1 MSNIVTVNSGSAING
16 SLKAGRIS
24 ISTDSSVTPSSGG
37 KTWYNMINPAGGYTI
52 ISDPKIQGYNDGP
65 PIIYPTQT
73 TLPSDI
79 LATINGLPDR
89 RGSVPFDN
97 VWDALVWVRNTGKYF
112 PLTKTYSG
120 FPTDGLQVLV
130 DGSNPFSSPGSGSN
144 WYDLMNGAYFFPD
157 NNPPTFHYDGY
168 WDFED
173 SNNPGDNFRS
183 SGTPNSNTQT
193 QYTRLAFFNPE
204 TLDGNFKNLYC
215 NVIGNN
221 ADMSL
226 CVSNGKVSFHQY
238 TTTSDYTV
246 EGITVLSTGRWYFG
260 AIVVDRSS
268 NNLKIYLNGVLD
280 REATIS
286 TIGNS
291 NSNTQLIGGPDNDSY
306 SGARMF
312 DGKIALAAHYNKLLN
327 ASEIAQAY
335 YGAPIVTGNISG
347 SYQASNLVSYTPGN
361 GNTYNM
367 AANIISGSLQNGVEY
382 KPDFGGYWKFD
393 GVDDRILF
401 EGSTQ
406 NAWILNSSPSWTV
419 NAWVRTPNGS
429 FGSTVNG
436 GYYYGPIL
444 SNTNGG
450 PIYSTFQI
458 NGGTIA
464 YTHYNGSWLT
474 KYGTTVV
481 NDGNWHLLTW
491 VNSSNSM
498 NFYVDGKFDGTG
510 ASNISG
516 VGWLDVIGQATSG
529 YFIGDIASLQ
539 INQGKAFTASEVS
552 QQYNAEYPRFKS
564 SRDISKEGLVL
575 DLDAGNPNSYLSG
588 TTWTDL
594 SGQGNN
600 GTLNN
605 GVGYT
610 TDNGGA
616 LKFDGS
622 DDYVNVSNVYNFDT
636 SNALTIVCW
645 AKSDTT
651 TWSNYGFL
659 VSRRNQ
665 FVMHPNISS
674 QNVSYYVYTQNDWQS
689 VGVTVPNI
697 AQWNCYV
704 YTYDGGTLRGYL
716 NGILQSTATVGNN
729 LASDTGDVYIGWDD
743 GVAGRYLNGSIGGV
757 KLYNKA
763 LTPQEVLNLYTNQA
777 PRYRVQLPRSTTDS
791 LALDVDFGNTT
802 SYPRT
807 GTTIYDRSGNGIN
820 GTATNGPVWSFENSG
835 VYDLDGTDDY
845 ISFGNPSTLQ
855 YNYTNP
861 FSLEIWIKWD
871 GGVQPSNFGHVM
883 GKTYANY
890 RFSLQSS
897 NDPGYIT
904 FRLDANNLVV
914 NSGAHINSNTWHHV
928 ICTWEPSTYTARI
941 YIDGINQGQGTD
953 NTVNWTDGSQNFQMG
968 NSPGE
973 NYYFN
978 GKMALGKV
986 YSKTLSPSEVLENYK
1001 STRSRFGTDGIV
1013 TSNLY
1018 LHLDAG
1024 NVNSFDNSGNTIYD
1038 LSGGGNNGTLTNGPV
1053 FKNINGGTISFDGA
1067 DDIITVPMAN
1077 LRPTSA
1083 ITEECW
1089 VYIENNTVQVF
1100 IGSQYGTGSNNSY
1113 AIWLTSTDVLAA
1125 GVNIG
1130 GSFNY
1135 QTKAYTIS
1143 TNKWYYF
1150 AHTYDGTTQ
1159 RIYANGVQI
1168 HSWATSGAITYNTNN
1183 TLLAVGNDWN
1193 GSGYNVGPGLAV
1205 EGNLSITRIYS
1216 TALSAAQILQNY
1228 NAERNRF
1235 GLD

>member
-1 MSNIVTVNSGSAING
+1 MSNLVTVNSGSAVNG
-16 SLKAGRIS
+16 SLKAGRVS
-24 ISTDSSVTPSSGG
+24 ISTDSSIIPTSGG
-37 KTWYNMINPAGGYTI
+37 KTWYNMINPAEGYVFIT
-52 ISDPKIQGYNDGP
+52 DNKIQAYGDGVP
-65 PIIYPTQT
+65 LIYPTQT
-73 TLPSDI
+73 SLPADI
-79 LATINGLPDR
+79 LATVNGLPDR
-89 RGSVPFDN
+89 VGSVPFDN
-97 VWDALVWVRNTGKYF
+97 VWDALVWVQSTGKYF
-112 PLTKTYSG
+112 ILNKTLSG
-120 FPTDGLQVLV
+120 TVTDNIIFAV
-130 DGSNPFSSPGSGSN
+130 DFSQPSSYPQSGSTAFDLSGNDNNGTLGSGIGFNSKGWVNFNGTQTSN
-144 WYDLMNGAYFFPD
+144 YNIAVPINRAELGNNMSIEATFKYEGASG
-157 NNPPTFHYDGY
+157 DGY
-168 WDFED
+168 RPIIGGND
-173 SNNPGDNFRS
+173 PGAGTEIFFGKNTGNTNF
-183 SGTPNSNTQT
+183 GVQ
-193 QYTRLAFFNPE
+193 
-204 TLDGNFKNLYC
+204 DGNYAGSFVTNY
-215 NVIGNN
+215 NVFDGEWHHMVYTY
-221 ADMSL
+221 D
-226 CVSNGKVSFHQY
+226 NG
-238 TTTSDYTV
+238 
-246 EGITVLSTGRWYFG
+246 TG
-260 AIVVDRSS
+260 
-268 NNLKIYLNGVLD
+268 KIYLDGVL
-280 REATIS
+280 R
-286 TIGNS
+286 N
-291 NSNTQLIGGPDNDSY
+291 
-306 SGARMF
+306 SGAF
-312 DGKIALAAHYNKLLN
+312 TKANN
-327 ASEIAQAY
+327 AEQIYIGAEVQEGYWWNGDISQVKYYTKTLSSPEILQNY
-335 YGAPIVTGNISG
+335 YGAPIITDNISG
-347 SYQASNLVSYTPGN
+347 SYQAGNLVSYTPGN
-361 GNTYNM
+361 GDTYNM

-393 GVDDRILF
+393 GVNDRILF

-491 VNSSNSM
+491 VNSSNSI

-516 VGWLDVIGQATSG
+516 VGWLDAIGQATSG

-552 QQYNAEYPRFKS
+552 QQYFAEYPRFKS
-564 SRDISKEGLVL
+564 SRDVTKGGVVL
-575 DLDAGNPNSYLSG
+575 ELDAANPNSYLSG

-594 SGQGNN
+594 SGKGNN
-600 GTLNN
+600 ITLNN
-605 GVGYT
+605 GPTYST
-610 TDNGGA
+610 ANGGTIN
-616 LKFDGS
+616 FDGS
-622 DDYVNVSNVYNFDT
+622 DDSGYKNTPSGMNFSSTNAMSAEAWIKYSPNAYDFWFTGNNSGIRYRFGTNSSRYFYWDMGQHVDRNYTGYQVPQNEWVHVVFTGGIESGRIITRVYANG
-636 SNALTIVCW
+636 ALI
-645 AKSDTT
+645 TT
-651 TWSNYGFL
+651 QDEG
-659 VSRRNQ
+659 
-665 FVMHPNISS
+665 ISS
-674 QNVSYYVYTQNDWQS
+674 LPNVGEIW
-689 VGVTVPNI
+689 VGHGEGQGTHPFNGDI
-697 AQWNCYV
+697 A
-704 YTYDGGTLRGYL
+704 LL
-716 NGILQSTATVGNN
+716 KI
-729 LASDTGDVYIGWDD
+729 
-743 GVAGRYLNGSIGGV
+743 
-757 KLYNKA
+757 YNRV
-763 LTPQEVLNLYTNQA
+763 LTPQEILSNYTTSA

-807 GTTIYDRSGNGIN
+807 GTTVYDRSGNGRN
-820 GTATNGPVWSFENSG
+820 GTAVNGPVWGFTNSG
-835 VYDLDGTDDY
+835 IYDFDGTDDY
-845 ISFGNPSTLQ
+845 ISFGSSTLQ
-855 YNYTNP
+855 YVYTDP
-861 FSLEIWIKWD
+861 FSLEIWVNPDTLSGFKHLI
-871 GGVQPSNFGHVM
+871 GV
-883 GKTYANY
+883 TYASY
-890 RFSLQSS
+890 RLAHSS
-897 NDPGYIT
+897 GTIS
-904 FRLDANNLVV
+904 FRLDANTINTGGGTLTVGEWTHVV
-914 NSGAHINSNTWHHV
+914 ATWDPTTQTAKVYKNGSQITSATNTNCDWTH
-928 ICTWEPSTYTARI
+928 T
-941 YIDGINQGQGTD
+941 GTD
-953 NTVNWTDGSQNFQMG
+953 FRIAS
-968 NSPGE
+968 SPGE
-973 NYYFN
+973 NYYFD
-978 GKMALGKV
+978 GKVSNAKV

-1013 TSNLY
+1013 TSNLS

-1053 FKNINGGTISFDGA
+1053 FKNRNGGTISFDGA
-1067 DDIITVPMAN
+1067 DDVITVPMAN

-1100 IGSQYGTGSNNSY
+1100 IGSQYGTSSNNSY

-1143 TNKWYYF
+1143 TNKWYHL

-1159 RIYANGVQI
+1159 RIYANGIQI